1 MNDYMPIDGR
11 PLGVAMGTRPLD
23 LNEWIEIDD
32 QRVAVL
38 EEKDR
43 LLATRRDEVLAHLPA
58 GRPGAEETLDLLIEH
73 LPIRFPDVYGARPDG
88 LTDRQ
93 RGIVVRRDAGHPIV
107 VAGRLVQEDLCIMTR
122 TDDGRWVLSAASLCF
137 PSRWRLADKIGRD
150 LGDIHGPV
158 PYYAETIGN
167 PVDRFF
173 ERITPD
179 NPVWRT
185 NWHLL
190 DDAALFQ
197 PQASRTWRDR
207 MDLDG
212 RDVGDALH
220 FRVERQTLRALPS
233 SGAVLFTIR
242 TYVRPMRDLETLRP
256 GAFSELA
263 DTLEATPRATAAY
276 KGWTPLL
283 DETVAWLRERST
295 TSAIEEPT
303 G

>member
-23 LNEWIEIDD
+23 LNEWLEIDD

-158 PYYAETIGN
+158 PYTPRPSA

-190 DDAALFQ
+190 DDAALF
-197 PQASRTWRDR
+197 SRRHRDLQDR
-207 MDLDG
+207 MDLDD
-212 RDVGDALH
+212 RDVGVPCTSA
-220 FRVERQTLRALPS
+220 S
-233 SGAVLFTIR
+233 SGRRCAPCRPAVRSCSRFAR
-242 TYVRPMRDLETLRP
+242 TCGPCVTWRPCDRVPSPNSRTRSRRRREHPLPTMDGRRCSTRRWRGCGRGQRRAPSKSRP
-256 GAFSELA
+256 AS
-263 DTLEATPRATAAY
+263 R
-276 KGWTPLL
+276 
-283 DETVAWLRERST
+283 
-295 TSAIEEPT
+295 
-303 G
+303 